1 MSGIRK
7 RLADMSFRMI
17 NVFKDPEPLR
27 FYKANIIKLEGD
39 ESYQRIFNKNEYTEF
54 IGVIIDI
61 KPQELAMLY
70 DSNMSDIQ
78 GYSKLYTYANLN
90 YELKDRISI
99 SDLVYYEI
107 FSIDSSIGYFTL
119 VLKEFIWT
127 T

>member
-1 MSGIRK
+1 MSVIRK

-17 NVFKDPEPLR
+17 NIVKDPEPLR

-61 KPQELAMLY
+61 KPQELTVLH
-70 DSNMSDIQ
+70 DSNLSDMQ
-78 GYSKLYTYANLN
+78 DYSKLYTYANFN
-90 YELKDRISI
+90 YELKALISI
-99 SDLVYYEI
+99 SDSFYYEI
-107 FSIDSSIGYFTL
+107 FSIDSSIGYFTF